1 MPTWLFDGDDFGIPF
16 VPPPQSPP
24 AETATGLLHD
34 ADRAAEKHPTPGL
47 SPPPPAIAAERHTPV
62 TSSQQT
68 SILAPDPSRLV
79 WVKIPGFPQWPG
91 LCASLED
98 VPLNKFHEVHKAQR
112 PGCQLIYT
120 LGDHMYVW
128 AKSAQI
134 TTWAC
139 PHFETLVQKGSS
151 KHVFQRAVNEARELT
166 TDLPSPSQAVTALPD
181 ASSSQSDL
189 HTGGA
194 DYQESDEGPELSEES
209 SEFDEVPTEHERWRR
224 SNAQGKRKLAKCR
237 GQAARK
243 KEATTQWDALQR
255 RKWRPPAQMYAASLH
270 NDLRAVAR
278 KRLEEA
284 PNYAAH
290 SVRSE
295 LTSQQK
301 LLPSDGEERVD
312 KRIAALLVAEIIP
325 PCAAA
330 QLCAKPLS
338 ELRPELVIFS
348 IETAMGNLSPAG
360 ITQSVNAFLKFWQ
373 WLDQH
378 DIPFEKV
385 SRLDIERYLAHVHQM
400 ATGTPVFPQDQPS
413 ASVLLDVST
422 QHADQQEGEARSDDE
437 EDDTAA
443 FLDQWT
449 GYSAANA
456 QRSLL
461 ARLEKHFFFP
471 VHALEAKSPQ
481 VGQGA
486 RIQPPKRHATPTS
499 PDVLRAVQTYA
510 ECASTPDI
518 MANVAAAFLV
528 SALGARRARQLQHV
542 FFYAEGEE
550 VAGART
556 KKEGRKGKR
565 QV

>member
-194 DYQESDEGPELSEES
+194 D
-209 SEFDEVPTEHERWRR
+209 
-224 SNAQGKRKLAKCR
+224 
-237 GQAARK
+237 
-243 KEATTQWDALQR
+243 
-255 RKWRPPAQMYAASLH
+255 
-270 NDLRAVAR
+270 
-278 KRLEEA
+278 
-284 PNYAAH
+284 
-290 SVRSE
+290 
-295 LTSQQK
+295 
-301 LLPSDGEERVD
+301 
-312 KRIAALLVAEIIP
+312 
-325 PCAAA
+325 
-330 QLCAKPLS
+330 
-338 ELRPELVIFS
+338 
-348 IETAMGNLSPAG
+348 
-360 ITQSVNAFLKFWQ
+360 
-373 WLDQH
+373 
-378 DIPFEKV
+378 
-385 SRLDIERYLAHVHQM
+385 
-400 ATGTPVFPQDQPS
+400 
-413 ASVLLDVST
+413 
-422 QHADQQEGEARSDDE
+422 
-437 EDDTAA
+437 
-443 FLDQWT
+443 
-449 GYSAANA
+449 
-456 QRSLL
+456 
-461 ARLEKHFFFP
+461 
-471 VHALEAKSPQ
+471 
-481 VGQGA
+481 
-486 RIQPPKRHATPTS
+486 
-499 PDVLRAVQTYA
+499 
-510 ECASTPDI
+510 
-518 MANVAAAFLV
+518 
-528 SALGARRARQLQHV
+528 
-542 FFYAEGEE
+542 
-550 VAGART
+550 
-556 KKEGRKGKR
+556 
-565 QV
+565 